1 MSTTEP
7 SNQPDQPIVQAVLEP
22 LLADFQYWFS
32 ETQTL
37 LKSARADCLA
47 ASDRQTLEQELAA
60 AQQAVA
66 TAKTLLLATDGH
78 AGVDMAV
85 VGQWHQLVNKC
96 WQTSRYI
103 REHGGDRTDSN

>member
-1 MSTTEP
+1 MSATEP
-7 SNQPDQPIVQAVLEP
+7 SNQSEQPIVQAVLEP
-22 LLADFQYWFS
+22 LLEDFRYWFS

-37 LKSARADCLA
+37 LKSPQADCLV
-47 ASDRQTLEQELAA
+47 ASDRQALEQEIAT

-66 TAKTLLLATDGH
+66 TAKTLLLATDGN

-85 VGQWHQLVNKC
+85 IGQWHQLVNKC

-103 REHGGDRTDSN
+103 REHNSDDSVSN

>member
-1 MSTTEP
+1 MSATEP
-7 SNQPDQPIVQAVLEP
+7 SNQPEQPIVQAVLEP
-22 LLADFQYWFS
+22 LLEDFQYWFG

-37 LKSARADCLA
+37 LNSAQADCLPE
-47 ASDRQTLEQELAA
+47 SDRQALEQEVST

-85 VGQWHQLVNKC
+85 VGQWHRLVNKC

-103 REHGGDRTDSN
+103 RQHTTDNTDSD

>member
-1 MSTTEP
+1 MSATEP

-22 LLADFQYWFS
+22 LLADFQYWFG

-37 LKSARADCLA
+37 LKSSRANCLA
-47 ASDRQTLEQELAA
+47 ASDRQTLEQELAT

-66 TAKTLLLATDGH
+66 TAKTLLLATDGR

-85 VGQWHQLVNKC
+85 VGQWHQLVSKC
-96 WQTSRYI
+96 WQTSRFI
-103 REHGGDRTDSN
+103 REHNADSPDSN